1 VNVTGSDVVR
11 AFIAAWNA
19 NDLDAVVS
27 FLDEDVF
34 YHNVPV
40 QPIRGRAAVEQYLRG
55 AGPWDRVDW
64 QLLSIAENGSTVLTE
79 RIDAFV
85 IRGRH
90 VSLPLMGAFEIE
102 NGRITSWRD
111 YFDLQTY
118 VSQLGDAGRPGPA
131 VGAGRAADASDAS
144 SSAGETE

>member
-1 VNVTGSDVVR
+1 LTPIDTVR

-19 NDLDAVVS
+19 NDMDQVVS
-27 FLDEDVF
+27 FFADDVF

-40 QPIRGRAAVEQYLRG
+40 EPIRGKAAVERYLKD

-64 QLLSIAENGSTVLTE
+64 QLLAIAANGATVLTE

-85 IRGRH
+85 IRGQH

-102 NGRITSWRD
+102 NGRIKAWRD
-111 YFDLQTY
+111 YFDLQMY
-118 VSQLGDAGRPGPA
+118 VRQLPAGGPA
-131 VGAGRAADASDAS
+131 PGQD
-144 SSAGETE
+144 